1 MKPSPVLVRWL
12 DSSAIAA
19 PGGGMWLAK
28 GAAKRHKPSEIWT
41 VGFLVKRTKRKLVL
55 VQSISPGQ
63 EGHGL
68 VIPAACV
75 VELREL

>member
-1 MKPSPVLVRWL
+1 MKHRPVLVHWL
-12 DSSAIAA
+12 DSSSIVAS
-19 PGGGMWLAK
+19 GGGMWLAS
-28 GAAKRHKPSEIWT
+28 GSAKKHKPSKISS

-55 VQSISPGQ
+55 VQSISPSQQGNA
-63 EGHGL
+63 L